1 MDNIDRIGRIEAI
14 ALLITVIAN
23 NIIFNIPNIILNFSG
38 TGSWLS
44 IIYLSIITI
53 IFIIIISKLLKPF
66 VQADIVDIS
75 EFIGGKFLKFL
86 IGIAYIFLF
95 ISFSAA
101 CLRYLV
107 NSIHLIYFNNTP
119 ILYLMLL
126 FLIPIVIANKH
137 GIKAISGTNI
147 IFVPIAMVS
156 IIILLLAASKDFV
169 WQRLFPIFGYGAK
182 NLFLTQ
188 LPNIA
193 AFNVIAYLYFIR
205 PFLKQENNFKT
216 ISIICIIVCFIYLFL
231 SIVSL
236 LMTYP
241 FITET
246 DETLSLYLLTRLITF
261 GAFFE
266 RVDAIFIFLWIL
278 ALLSFLSFNV
288 FLIISTIKK
297 LFNLKN
303 SSELSYSISAILL
316 GLALSFTNI
325 ASVKVFNRE
334 FYRYYTCI
342 LVFIVSFMII
352 IFAYI
357 KKRKQGVRNETK

>member
-1 MDNIDRIGRIEAI
+1 MDNIDRIGKIEAI

-44 IIYLSIITI
+44 IIYLGIISL
-53 IFIIIISKLLKPF
+53 IFIIAVCKLLKPF
-66 VQADIVDIS
+66 VQADIIDIS
-75 EFIGGKFLKFL
+75 EFLGGKVLKTI

-95 ISFSAA
+95 ISFSGA

-107 NSIHLIYFNNTP
+107 NSVHLIYFNNTP

-126 FLIPIVIANKH
+126 FIIPVIIANKH

-156 IIILLLAASKDFV
+156 IIVLLLAASRDFV
-169 WQRLFPIFGYGAK
+169 WQRLFPIFGYDAK
-182 NLFLTQ
+182 NLFLIQ
-188 LPNIA
+188 LPNIS

-205 PFLKQENNFKT
+205 PFLKKESNFKS
-216 ISIICIIVCFIYLFL
+216 ISIICIIICTIYLLL

-236 LMTYP
+236 LMSYP

-246 DETLSLYLLTRLITF
+246 DETLSLYLLTRLVSF
-261 GAFFE
+261 GTFFE
-266 RVDAIFIFLWIL
+266 RVDAIFVFLWIL

-288 FLIISTIKK
+288 FIVISIIKK
-297 LFNLKN
+297 LFNLKH
-303 SSELSYSISAILL
+303 SSVLCYSISAILM
-316 GLALSFTNI
+316 GSALSFTNL
-325 ASVKVFNRE
+325 ASVKVFNRH
-334 FYRYYTCI
+334 FYRNYNAI
-342 LVFIVSFMII
+342 LVFIVSIII
-352 IFAYI
+352 IFLAYF
-357 KKRKQGVRNETK
+357 KKRKQGERK